1 MTADTTRTAETLS
14 KLTQGIAELTNSDR
28 WRNYL
33 DAARCFHNYS
43 FSNVLLIQSQLPT
56 ASRAAGFHTW
66 RSLGR
71 SVRRGERAI
80 WILAPITKR
89 LAVDGHA
96 SNADPKDAKQ
106 VIVSFRAVPVFDVAQ
121 TDGDPLPQVA
131 NRLAGEDPCGAF
143 DQLRRVAA
151 TVGYSVSVEPLAGE
165 RNGDCTFAEHHI
177 RIRDD
182 LSPAQAVKTLCHE
195 VGHALMHDG
204 FAGARELAECEAE
217 SVAYVV
223 CEGLGLDTSD
233 YSFGYIAGWAGG
245 GDEAIKAITVSGN
258 RIQGAAH
265 RMLGS
270 LEAPALAQLTHQV
283 AVPPRVQSST

>member
-1 MTADTTRTAETLS
+1 MTADTITRTAETLS
-14 KLTQGIAELTNSDR
+14 KLTQGIADLTNSDR

-33 DAARCFHNYS
+33 DAARRFHNYS
-43 FSNVLLIQSQLPT
+43 FSNVLLIHHQMPT

-89 LAVDGHA
+89 LVADDDDSG
-96 SNADPKDAKQ
+96 ADPKEAKQ
-106 VIVSFRAVPVFDVAQ
+106 VILSFRAVPVFDVSQ

-131 NRLAGEDPCGAF
+131 SRLAGGDPCGAF

-151 TVGYSVSVEPLAGE
+151 TIGYSVSVETLPGE

-177 RIRDD
+177 RVRDD
-182 LSPAQAVKTLCHE
+182 LAPAQAVKTLCHE
-195 VGHALMHDG
+195 VAHAVMHDG
-204 FAGARELAECEAE
+204 FAGARDLAECEAE

-223 CEGLGLDTSD
+223 CGGLRLDTSD

-265 RMLGS
+265 RILES
-270 LEAPALAQLTHQV
+270 LEEQRLAK
-283 AVPPRVQSST
+283 